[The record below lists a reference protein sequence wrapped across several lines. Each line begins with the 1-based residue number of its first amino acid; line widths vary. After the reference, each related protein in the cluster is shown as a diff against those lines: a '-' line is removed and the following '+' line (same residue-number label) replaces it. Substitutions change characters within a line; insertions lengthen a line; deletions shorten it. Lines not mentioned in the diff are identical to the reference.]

1 MSQPSAEQVRQRILE
16 HIPDAVVEVRCYA
29 GDDHFEAVV
38 VSESFQGKAKVRAHQ
53 AVYAALGAW
62 MHQEIHALAL
72 TTMTPLQWQQKD
84 ADNV

>member
-1 MSQPSAEQVRQRILE
+1 MNQPDAEQVRQRILD
-16 HIPDAVVEVRCYA
+16 HIPDATVEVRCYS
-29 GDDHFEAVV
+29 GDDHFEAMV

-72 TTMTPLQWQQKD
+72 TTMTPQQWEQKEK
-84 ADNV
+84 DNV